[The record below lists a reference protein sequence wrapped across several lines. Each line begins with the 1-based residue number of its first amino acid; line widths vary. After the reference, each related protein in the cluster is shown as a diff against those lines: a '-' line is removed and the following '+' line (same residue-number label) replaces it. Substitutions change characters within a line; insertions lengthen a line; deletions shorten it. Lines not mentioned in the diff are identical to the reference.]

1 MGTSYLKEDSLK
13 LSSFQQS
20 HPKNKIW
27 EQQYMNAPREPR
39 ISQKKK
45 RKKKEKKSTNLK
57 KFKYYQIG
65 SN

>member
-39 ISQKKK
+39 ISQEKKK
-45 RKKKEKKSTNLK
+45 RKRNQPT
-57 KFKYYQIG
+57 
-65 SN
+65 

>member
-45 RKKKEKKSTNLK
+45 KKKKREENNQLEKIQVL
-57 KFKYYQIG
+57 
-65 SN
+65 SNRQ